1 MLPLPSLLK
10 YWHIILTALVTALV
24 VGLAGWAYHA
34 WSVGR
39 LNASHAAALAN
50 QQTALQ
56 DECQKDKLITQEISH
71 DYQNQLSDLRQQLAA
86 IKRVQPNRCVP
97 TTPRPASGRDDAKGN
112 PQFSDAH
119 GVFTDDLYDFA
130 FDAEQVG
137 RQLDACQGF
146 ISATWEAREQKAGQ

>member
-1 MLPLPSLLK
+1 MLLLPNLLK
-10 YWHIILTALVTALV
+10 YWQIILTALVTALV
-24 VGLAGWAYHA
+24 VGLVGWTYHG

-39 LNASHAAALAN
+39 LNARHEAALVS

-56 DECQKDKLITQEISH
+56 GECQKDKLITQEISN

-97 TTPRPASGRDDAKGN
+97 TASRPASRRDDAKGN
-112 PQFSDAH
+112 PQLSDAH

-146 ISATWEAREQKAGQ
+146 INATWEAREQKAGQ